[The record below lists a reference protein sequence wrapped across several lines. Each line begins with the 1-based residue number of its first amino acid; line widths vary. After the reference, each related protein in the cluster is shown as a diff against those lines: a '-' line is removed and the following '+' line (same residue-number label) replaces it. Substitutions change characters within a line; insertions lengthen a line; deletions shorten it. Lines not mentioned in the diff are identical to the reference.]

1 MFSGGEAILSYRKF
15 VFIHGSLEK
24 CSFANTEFCS
34 IAPTE
39 LTICSAR
46 AGTRVPVIFLSLL
59 GAG

>member
-1 MFSGGEAILSYRKF
+1 M
-15 VFIHGSLEK
+15 FIHGSLEK